1 MKTSPLFSQ
10 KEIERRIDEIAGAVN
25 LWRGAGEEVTA
36 VGVLKGVFVF
46 YSELV
51 RRLKSD
57 VICEF
62 CAVSF
67 YGGEITA
74 QREPAL
80 SLDIQTHIRGKH
92 VLLIDCIADRGL
104 SLRFLSK
111 RLQER
116 EPKSLKTAALLIKP
130 AARNIVDFKGFS
142 IDQDVFAV
150 GYGID
155 YKEKG
160 RNLNHIAQVSN
171 IN

>member
-1 MKTSPLFSQ
+1 MDEMASA
-10 KEIERRIDEIAGAVN
+10 INRR
-25 LWRGAGEEVTA
+25 RGAGEDLTA
-36 VGVLKGVFVF
+36 VGVLKGAFVF
-46 YSELV
+46 YAELV
-51 RRLKSD
+51 SRLKSD
-57 VICEF
+57 VICDF

-67 YGGEITA
+67 YGGDITA
-74 QREPAL
+74 QREPSL
-80 SLDIQTHIRGKH
+80 TLDIQTNIRGKS

-104 SLRFLSK
+104 SLRFLAK

-116 EPKSLKTAALLIKP
+116 EPKSLKTAALLVKP
-130 AARNIVDFKGFS
+130 AAENIVDFKGFS